1 MGESLRAALPM
12 VMLIGG
18 IALIVY
24 AAYLHY
30 AALPEEHTTRHVATR
45 AAIAVVGLA
54 LILLGAGSF
63 H

>member
-1 MGESLRAALPM
+1 MSESLRAALPM

-18 IALIVY
+18 IALIVF

-30 AALPEEHTTRHVATR
+30 AALPEEQTMKHVATQ
-45 AAIAVVGLA
+45 AVIAVVGLA

-63 H
+63 R